1 MPTQTFPLSGP
12 IELVVRIAHGA
23 VFVDTED
30 ELAEATVRLEP
41 GKNADDL
48 LAETTVEL
56 TGRTLTVSAP
66 RQGGLFDLPLFGR
79 RGGKSL
85 DVHVR
90 VPTGT
95 PVKISTFT
103 APITIGG
110 RVGRADLAFG
120 SADVGVRHVDGD
132 LRLRYGNGTAKVVQ
146 VTGSV
151 QVRSGSGSARFGEI
165 GGALMAGCGSGDV
178 QARVV
183 HGRVHCRCGSGTV
196 QLGEIHGDVDV
207 ASGSGDLTVGLPAGR
222 SVRLDLHAGAGR
234 VDSELPIED
243 GPRSAAPAIS
253 LRARTGAGNVH
264 LVRAGAAPAA

>member
-1 MPTQTFPLSGP
+1 MPTHTFPLDGP
-12 IELVVRIAHGA
+12 IELSVRIGHGA

-30 ELAEATVRLEP
+30 DLAEASVRIEA
-41 GKNADDL
+41 GKHAEEL

-56 TGRTLTVSAP
+56 AGRTLTVAAP
-66 RQGGLFDLPLFGR
+66 RQGGIFDLPLFGR

-90 VPTGT
+90 VPSGT

-120 SADVGVRHVDGD
+120 SADVGLRHVDGD
-132 LRLRYGNGTAKVVQ
+132 LRLRYGNGSVKVVQ

-151 QVRSGSGSARFGEI
+151 QVRAGSGSARFGEI
-165 GGALMAGCGSGDV
+165 GEALMAGCGSGDL

-183 HGRVHCRCGSGTV
+183 HGSVHCRCGSGTV
-196 QLGEIHGDVDV
+196 VLGEIHGDVDV
-207 ASGSGDLTVGLPAGR
+207 ASGSGDLTVGLPAGQ
-222 SVRLDLHAGAGR
+222 SVRLDVQTGGGR
-234 VDSELPIED
+234 LESELPID
-243 GPRSAAPAIS
+243 DAPRSAKQAIN
-253 LRARTGAGNVH
+253 LRARTGFGNVH
-264 LVRAGAAPAA
+264 LVRAGSTAA

>member
-12 IELVVRIAHGA
+12 IELTVRIAHGA

-30 ELAEATVRLEP
+30 GLAEAQVRLEP

-48 LAETTVEL
+48 LAETTVDF
-56 TGRTLTVSAP
+56 TGRTLNVSAP
-66 RQGGLFDLPLFGR
+66 RPGGLFDLPMFGR

-85 DVHVR
+85 EVHVR
-90 VPTGT
+90 VPSGT

-132 LRLRYGNGTAKVVQ
+132 LRLRYGNGSAKVVQ

-151 QVRSGSGSARFGEI
+151 HVRSGSGSARFGEI
-165 GGALMAGCGSGDV
+165 GGELMAGCGNGDV

-196 QLGEIHGDVDV
+196 LLGEIHGDVDV
-207 ASGSGDLTVGLPAGR
+207 ASGSGDLTVGLPAGC
-222 SVRLDLHAGAGR
+222 SVRLDVHAGGGR
-234 VDSELPIED
+234 VDSDLPIED
-243 GPRSAAPAIS
+243 GPRSPQRTIS
-253 LRARTGAGNVH
+253 LRARTGSGNVH
-264 LVRAGAAPAA
+264 LVRGAAPAA